1 MNTILY
7 DIPIKDKL
15 NAQGVAG
22 FQYQMKKVSITR
34 TTGIWIKHFN
44 LLDKKQFLDD
54 LFMIVFYILQVF
66 SILRQKT

>member
-7 DIPIKDKL
+7 DIPNKKKS

-22 FQYQMKKVSITR
+22 FQYQMKKVSSNR

-44 LLDKKQFLDD
+44 LLNKKQFLDD
-54 LFMIVFYILQVF
+54 LFMIFFLYLQVF
-66 SILRQKT
+66 ST